1 MSVMVGS
8 FGWAIHGEVPIRG
21 EQQTPAG
28 SRVGSKSK
36 VPVSGY
42 SSWGTPNVVSAERPP
57 LPRQAAAEL
66 MGTFFLTLA
75 GAGMEMVA
83 VLYPGH
89 IDRTM
94 KAAAPAAVVA
104 AMIYSIGDISGAHLN
119 PVVTTAFA
127 VRRAF
132 QWRCVPIYWLPPI
145 SRGLPPGLI
154 LRPLF
159 RTVASGGASVAH
171 ITHGRAVIIEVL
183 VTTLLLF
190 VILNTAHKQSLI
202 GTEAALAV
210 GATLFACGL
219 LAGEW
224 TTASMNPARSLGPAI
239 VGGHFEHLW
248 VFVVGPFAG
257 CAVALGVITIL
268 RPGANDDEAKAAQG
282 GD

>member
-1 MSVMVGS
+1 
-8 FGWAIHGEVPIRG
+8 
-21 EQQTPAG
+21 
-28 SRVGSKSK
+28 
-36 VPVSGY
+36 
-42 SSWGTPNVVSAERPP
+42 
-57 LPRQAAAEL
+57 

-132 QWRCVPIYWLPPI
+132 QWRCVPIYWLAQI
-145 SRGLPPGLI
+145 SGALLAGLI
-154 LRPLF
+154 LRALF
-159 RTVASGGASVAH
+159 GTIASGGASVAH

-239 VGGHFEHLW
+239 VGGHFEDLW

>member
-1 MSVMVGS
+1 
-8 FGWAIHGEVPIRG
+8 
-21 EQQTPAG
+21 
-28 SRVGSKSK
+28 
-36 VPVSGY
+36 
-42 SSWGTPNVVSAERPP
+42 
-57 LPRQAAAEL
+57 

-132 QWRCVPIYWLPPI
+132 QWRCVPIYWLAQI
-145 SRGLPPGLI
+145 SGALLAGLI
-154 LRPLF
+154 LRALF
-159 RTVASGGASVAH
+159 GTVASGGASVAH

>member
-1 MSVMVGS
+1 MSVMVSS
-8 FGWAIHGEVPIRG
+8 FGWAIPAGVPIG
-21 EQQTPAG
+21 STQQTAPG
-28 SRVGSKSK
+28 GPVGSISK

-42 SSWGTPNVVSAERPP
+42 SSRGTPNVVSAERPP

-132 QWRCVPIYWLPPI
+132 QWRCVPIYWLAQI
-145 SRGLPPGLI
+145 SRAPLAGVI
-154 LRPLF
+154 LRALF
-159 RTVASGGASVAH
+159 GTVASGGASVAH
-171 ITHGRAVIIEVL
+171 IAHGRAVIIEVL

>member
-8 FGWAIHGEVPIRG
+8 FGWAIHGEVPIG
-21 EQQTPAG
+21 CEQQTPAG

-132 QWRCVPIYWLPPI
+132 QWRCVPIYWLAQI
-145 SRGLPPGLI
+145 SGALLAGLI
-154 LRPLF
+154 LRALFGTIASRGARGGPLK
-159 RTVASGGASVAH
+159 H
-171 ITHGRAVIIEVL
+171 DP
-183 VTTLLLF
+183 
-190 VILNTAHKQSLI
+190 
-202 GTEAALAV
+202 
-210 GATLFACGL
+210 
-219 LAGEW
+219 AG
-224 TTASMNPARSLGPAI
+224 SI
-239 VGGHFEHLW
+239 
-248 VFVVGPFAG
+248 
-257 CAVALGVITIL
+257 
-268 RPGANDDEAKAAQG
+268 QG
-282 GD
+282 